1 MFSYK
6 FAVYFQNTFYQE
18 HLWTA
23 ASERSLDDHLSNL
36 SLMTLTI
43 MQLLVL
49 VTWQQ
54 HEDELEENL
63 ILETHFD
70 GATVKKQIECFID

>member
-1 MFSYK
+1 
-6 FAVYFQNTFYQE
+6 
-18 HLWTA
+18 
-23 ASERSLDDHLSNL
+23 
-36 SLMTLTI
+36 MTLTI

-70 GATVKKQIECFID
+70 GATVKKQIECLID